1 MVVRPV
7 GGRGFGWGL
16 GGGGGVGLGAG
27 VRVGARARAR
37 VGVRVK
43 ARLGGSKQLSA
54 PAARGRPR
62 RSTLVHLHSSVVAL
76 VRAPSVRV
84 VHLVNLVGDLM
95 RSQSGDLMRRV
106 WWRALR
112 SDALA
117 RAGRWRRPPGGRRHA
132 PQRRR
137 RPQLASARR
146 LWPRLLRPL
155 SEGPRPNVLQARRT
169 RRQVLRLRPADS
181 VRPLLGQPG
190 RV

>member
-1 MVVRPV
+1 MR
-7 GGRGFGWGL
+7 
-16 GGGGGVGLGAG
+16 
-27 VRVGARARAR
+27 VRVGARVGAR
-37 VGVRVK
+37 GEGWGEGEGEGWGRVK
-43 ARLGGSKQLSA
+43 ARLGGGKQLAA

-76 VRAPSVRV
+76 VRAPGVRV

-95 RSQSGDLMRRV
+95 RSQGGDLMRSSGDLMRRV

-155 SEGPRPNVLQARRT
+155 SEGPRPNVLQARRA